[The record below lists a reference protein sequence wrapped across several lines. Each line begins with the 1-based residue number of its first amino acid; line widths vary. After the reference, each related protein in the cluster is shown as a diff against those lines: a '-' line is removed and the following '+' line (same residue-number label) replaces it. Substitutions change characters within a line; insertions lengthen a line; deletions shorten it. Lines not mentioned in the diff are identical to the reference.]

1 MNLIKITFPDSAVKE
16 FAQNISGF
24 ELAKS
29 ISSSLAKNAIAIKIN
44 NELFDLSHKITSD
57 AKIEIITPKSGAQA
71 LEIIR
76 HDCAHI
82 MAEAVKELYPQTQV
96 TIGPAIENGFYYDFA
111 RQEPF
116 TSADLEIIE
125 NKMREI
131 VKRDEK
137 IVREEWNR
145 DDAVSFFKSIK
156 EDFKAEIIASIP
168 AGEKIS
174 LYRQG
179 NFIDLCR
186 GPHAPSTSHIKYFKL
201 MKVAGAYWRG
211 DSNNQMLQ
219 RIYGTAFESEESL
232 KNYLF
237 MLEEA
242 EKRDHRKLGKQ
253 LDLFHIQEEATG
265 SVFWHHKGYI
275 LYREIENYI
284 RQKITDNGYVEVKT
298 PQLIDKILWEKSGH
312 WDKFRDNMFVAESE
326 NRLLAVK
333 PMNCPGHVQIFNQNL
348 KSYRQ
353 LPLRMAEFGC
363 CHRNESSGSLHGIM
377 RVRSFTQ
384 DDAHIFCEEHQINDE
399 TVKFC
404 DLLKNVYRDFG
415 FEDILVKFSTRPEK
429 RAGLDEVW
437 DKAEKALELAVNYA
451 GLKYELNEG
460 EGAFYGPKLEFTLV
474 DALKR
479 EWQCGTLQVD
489 FVLPE
494 RLDVNYIAQDGS
506 KKRPVM
512 LHRAILGSLERFIG
526 ILIENYAGKLPL
538 WLSPTQI
545 IVAPITNEFDGYAEK
560 INNIFLKNKIRSE
573 LDLDS
578 QKISYKI
585 RQHSLNK
592 VPYIVVVGKKE
603 FEENQISVRELG
615 SEKQNNYTIEEFL
628 DLILQKIE
636 KKDTNYNIS

>member
-1 MNLIKITFPDSAVKE
+1 MKKEINLTLPDGAIRSFE
-16 FAQNISGF
+16 NGISGF
-24 ELAKS
+24 EIAKS
-29 ISSSLAKNAIAIKIN
+29 ISISLSKIALAIRVN
-44 NELFDLSHKITSD
+44 GELRDLSHKFED
-57 AKIEIITPKSGAQA
+57 DCKIEIITPKSGAVA

-82 MAEAVKELYPQTQV
+82 MAEAVKELYPETQV

-111 RQEPF
+111 RKNPF
-116 TSADLEIIE
+116 TTEDLEKIE
-125 NKMREI
+125 TKMREI

-137 IVREEWNR
+137 LIREEWER
-145 DDAVSFFKSIK
+145 DEAVKFFEKIGEK
-156 EDFKAEIIASIP
+156 YKADIISSIP
-168 AGEKIS
+168 PEQKIS

-179 NFIDLCR
+179 DFIDLCR
-186 GPHAPSTSHIKYFKL
+186 GPHAPSTSHVKYFKL

-211 DSNNQMLQ
+211 DSKNEMLQ
-219 RIYGTAFESEESL
+219 RIYGTAWESEESL
-232 KNYLF
+232 KNYLHI
-237 MLEEA
+237 LEEA
-242 EKRDHRKLGKQ
+242 EKRDHRKIGRQ

-275 LYREIENYI
+275 IYREIENYI
-284 RQKITDNGYVEVKT
+284 RHKIEKNGYVEVKT
-298 PQLIDKILWEKSGH
+298 PQLIDKVLWEKSGH
-312 WDKFRDNMFVAESE
+312 WEKFHDNMFIAESE

-333 PMNCPGHVQIFNQNL
+333 PMNCPGHVQIFNQDL

-353 LPLRMAEFGC
+353 LPLRMAEFGS

-377 RVRSFTQ
+377 RVRAFTQ

-399 TVKFC
+399 TLAFC
-404 DLLKNVYRDFG
+404 ELLKEVYRDFG
-415 FEDILVKFSTRPEK
+415 FNDILVKFSTRPAK
-429 RAGLDEVW
+429 RAGSDEVW
-437 DKAEKALELAVNYA
+437 DKAEKSLEQAIKHA
-451 GLKYELNEG
+451 GLEYQLNPG

-526 ILIENYAGKLPL
+526 ILIENYAGKFPL
-538 WLSPTQI
+538 WLAPVQVV
-545 IVAPITNEFDGYAEK
+545 VATITNEFDDYAK
-560 INNIFLKNKIRSE
+560 MVYQKLQASGIRVQI
-573 LDLDS
+573 DLDS

-585 RQHSLNK
+585 REHSLQK
-592 VPYIVVVGKKE
+592 VPYILAIGKVEALNNKVSVRKIGSDQQEVVDLNE
-603 FEENQISVRELG
+603 FESRIISEIKLR
-615 SEKQNNYTIEEFL
+615 K
-628 DLILQKIE
+628 
-636 KKDTNYNIS
+636 

>member
-1 MNLIKITFPDSAVKE
+1 MKKEINITLPDGAIRGFE
-16 FAQNISGF
+16 NGISGF
-24 ELAKS
+24 EIAKS
-29 ISSSLAKNAIAIKIN
+29 ISISLSKIALAIRVN
-44 NELFDLSHKITSD
+44 GELRDLSYKFEGD
-57 AKIEIITPKSGAQA
+57 CKIEIITPKSGKDA

-82 MAEAVKELYPQTQV
+82 MAQAVKELYPETQV

-111 RQEPF
+111 RKTPF
-116 TSADLEIIE
+116 TTEDLEKIE
-125 NKMREI
+125 TKMREI

-137 IVREEWNR
+137 LVREEWER
-145 DDAVSFFKSIK
+145 DEAVKFFEKIGEK
-156 EDFKAEIIASIP
+156 YKAEIISSIP
-168 AGEKIS
+168 AEQKIS

-179 NFIDLCR
+179 DFIDLCR
-186 GPHAPSTSHIKYFKL
+186 GPHAPSTSHVKYFKL

-211 DSNNQMLQ
+211 DSKNEMLQ
-219 RIYGTAFESEESL
+219 RIYGTAWESEESL
-232 KNYLF
+232 KNYLHV
-237 MLEEA
+237 LEEA
-242 EKRDHRKLGKQ
+242 EKRDHRKIGRQ

-265 SVFWHHKGYI
+265 SVFWHHKGFI
-275 LYREIENYI
+275 IYREIENYI
-284 RQKITDNGYVEVKT
+284 RRKIEQNGYVEVKT

-312 WDKFRDNMFVAESE
+312 WEKFHDNMFIAESE

-333 PMNCPGHVQIFNQNL
+333 PMNCPGHVQIFNQDL

-353 LPLRMAEFGC
+353 LPLRMAEFGS

-377 RVRSFTQ
+377 RVRAFTQ

-399 TVKFC
+399 TLAFC
-404 DLLKNVYRDFG
+404 ELLKEVYRDFG
-415 FEDILVKFSTRPEK
+415 FTAILVKFSTRPEK
-429 RAGLDEVW
+429 RAGSDEVW
-437 DKAEKALELAVNYA
+437 DKAEKALEQAIKHA
-451 GLKYELNEG
+451 GLEYQLNPG

-526 ILIENYAGKLPL
+526 ILIENYAGKFPL
-538 WLSPTQI
+538 WLAPVQVV
-545 IVAPITNEFDGYAEK
+545 VATITNEFDDYAK
-560 INNIFLKNKIRSE
+560 MVFKKLQASGIRVQI
-573 LDLDS
+573 DLDS

-585 RQHSLNK
+585 REHSLQK
-592 VPYIVVVGKKE
+592 VPYIVVIGKVEAMNNKVSVRKIGSDQQEVIDLNE
-603 FEENQISVRELG
+603 FESRIVLEIKLHQ
-615 SEKQNNYTIEEFL
+615 
-628 DLILQKIE
+628 
-636 KKDTNYNIS
+636 